1 MLSLHLRC
9 MAMRCRK
16 ETGDGVTPED
26 EKSPPANAGDKETKP
41 VLGSDG
47 NNETGN
53 DSG

>member
-41 VLGSDG
+41 VLGCDG
-47 NNETGN
+47 NIETGN